1 MLIFCFF
8 TEGGFPMRKVLLLA
22 VLMLVFLMPA
32 ALADTHTF
40 SEGYFSID
48 LNPKD
53 YDKVLTPYNLSA
65 NQEWIESQG
74 EDYQIVVNTFENE
87 GILLKAYDNKNNRIF
102 VVTALQNWDAQQYFD
117 LNEQDDDMRKEFRQS
132 HTNGSAYGVLG
143 YSYSKA
149 AWKKYDN
156 DVNRILHTK
165 YSLKENGTVSCTGYQ
180 RRTIRNGYTITL
192 DMQVYGRKAGSS
204 DEKALETIMKT
215 LRFTRI
221 LPMPDLPIKLNFT
234 SAPPQE
240 TSEATFTVKGTTAK
254 KANVTATV
262 MSFGSSKA
270 QTYTDTASSSGA
282 FSFKVTLP
290 SQGVYTITVT
300 AEKEGSIAAQR
311 MFSVTFQK
319 GILAVQLDVLP
330 GESLNDET
338 IISGSTEKGATT
350 QVSVTGPIDYT
361 KTSTSQNFSFKIDTS
376 AEGKYTILL
385 KVTKKGM
392 NERLFTFTCTRSYTD
407 TERSTKLKTEA
418 RSLSYQ
424 NLSKAANK
432 GKLVE
437 LDGYVAAVT
446 PNASEH
452 VVQFALSKSKENYK
466 EICYVIFPE
475 DPAVSPGDE
484 GVLYGMAAGT
494 YSVISEDGV
503 KMYPR
508 IEGYF
513 IEKK

>member
-1 MLIFCFF
+1 
-8 TEGGFPMRKVLLLA
+8 MRKVLLLA

-221 LPMPDLPIKLNFT
+221 LPMPELPIKLNFT

-240 TSEATFTVKGTTAK
+240 TNEATFTVKGITAK
-254 KANVTATV
+254 KAIVTATV
-262 MSFGSSKA
+262 MSFGSSNA
-270 QTYTDTASSSGA
+270 ITYNDTASSSGA
-282 FSFKVTLP
+282 FNFKVKLP

-300 AEKEGSIAAQR
+300 AEKEGCIAAQR
-311 MFSVTFQK
+311 MFSVTYQK
-319 GILAVQLDVLP
+319 GMLAVQLDVGP
-330 GESLNDET
+330 GETLTDET
-338 IISGSTEKGATT
+338 ILSGSTEKGATT
-350 QVSVTGPIDYT
+350 QVSVTGPVDYT
-361 KTSTSQNFSFKIDTS
+361 KSTTSQNFSFKLDTS
-376 AEGKYTILL
+376 VEGTYTIIL

-392 NERLFTFTCTRSYTD
+392 NERVFTFTSTRSYSN
-407 TERSTKLKTEA
+407 TERTAKLKTEA
-418 RSLSYQ
+418 KSLSYQ
-424 NLSKAANK
+424 NLSKSANK

-437 LDGYVAAVT
+437 LEGYVAEVKQNT
-446 PNASEH
+446 NEW
-452 VVQFALSKSKENYK
+452 VVKYALSKSGDNYK
-466 EICYVIFPE
+466 EICYVVFTE
-475 DPAVSPGDE
+475 DPGVQPGSM
-484 GVLYGMAAGT
+484 GVLYGMAAET
-494 YSVISEDGV
+494 YSVLTEGGEI

-513 IEKK
+513 IETK

>member
-1 MLIFCFF
+1 
-8 TEGGFPMRKVLLLA
+8 MRKVLLLA
-22 VLMLVFLMPA
+22 VLILVFLMPA

-192 DMQVYGRKAGSS
+192 DMQVYDRKAGSS

-221 LPMPDLPIKLNFT
+221 LPMPELPIKLNFT

-240 TSEATFTVKGTTAK
+240 TNEATFTVKGITAK
-254 KANVTATV
+254 KAIVTTTV
-262 MSFGSSKA
+262 MSFGSSSA
-270 QTYTDTASSSGA
+270 ITYNDTASSSGA
-282 FSFKVTLP
+282 FNFKVKLP

-300 AEKEGSIAAQR
+300 AEKEGCIAAQR
-311 MFSVTFQK
+311 MFSVTYQK
-319 GILAVQLDVLP
+319 GMLAVQLDVGP
-330 GESLNDET
+330 GETLTDET
-338 IISGSTEKGATT
+338 ILSGSTEKGATT
-350 QVSVTGPIDYT
+350 QVSVTGPVDYT
-361 KTSTSQNFSFKIDTS
+361 KSTTSQNFSFKLDTS
-376 AEGKYTILL
+376 AEGTYTIIL

-392 NERLFTFTCTRSYTD
+392 NERMFTFTSTRSYSN
-407 TERSTKLKTEA
+407 TERTAKLKTEA
-418 RSLSYQ
+418 KSLSYQ
-424 NLSKAANK
+424 NLSKSANK

-437 LDGYVAAVT
+437 LEGYVAEVKQNT
-446 PNASEH
+446 IEW
-452 VVQFALSKSKENYK
+452 VVKYALSKSGDNYK
-466 EICYVIFPE
+466 EICYVVFTE
-475 DPAVSPGDE
+475 DPGVQPGAK
-484 GVLYGMAAGT
+484 GVLYGMAAET
-494 YSVISEDGV
+494 YSVLTEGGEI

-513 IEKK
+513 IETK